1 METDFFKIV
10 PNVLLYLHLGSVCKN
25 FQTSDFFK
33 YKTSN
38 IESYLFISFIILYLI
53 KKKKLFLLFSYTYF
67 RNPKVKCKNFKKK
80 KKEFCWEQILK
91 FSKKKNTTFV
101 FIRVELNEKENYN
114 MVFFFFVLKTAK
126 ILYLFF

>member
-53 KKKKLFLLFSYTYF
+53 KKKNFFYYFLIRILEILKS
-67 RNPKVKCKNFKKK
+67 NAKISKKK
-80 KKEFCWEQILK
+80 KKNFVGNK
-91 FSKKKNTTFV
+91 FWSFLKKNTTFV